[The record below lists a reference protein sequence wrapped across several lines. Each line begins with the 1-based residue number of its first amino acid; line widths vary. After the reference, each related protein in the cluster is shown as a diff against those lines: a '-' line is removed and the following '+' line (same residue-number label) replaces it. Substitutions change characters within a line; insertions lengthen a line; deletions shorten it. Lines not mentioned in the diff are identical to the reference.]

1 MKHFFTFI
9 ILTFMVALTAS
20 AQANIDRAV
29 EKIEKKKT
37 TQYVAYS
44 ENRDPK
50 THKVSKASK
59 VLVIDDSSA
68 RQLKDAFERDREKSV
83 SFEMVQGRTMEIKFS
98 ESGKSSCYTLVQQ
111 RNGSWLLTVEI
122 RNIVNVKR
130 HRRTCDPSEN
140 SDIVSDDYYIVL

>member
-1 MKHFFTFI
+1 
-9 ILTFMVALTAS
+9 MVALTAS

-83 SFEMVQGRTMEIKFS
+83 SFEMVQGRTM
-98 ESGKSSCYTLVQQ
+98 
-111 RNGSWLLTVEI
+111 
-122 RNIVNVKR
+122 
-130 HRRTCDPSEN
+130 
-140 SDIVSDDYYIVL
+140 